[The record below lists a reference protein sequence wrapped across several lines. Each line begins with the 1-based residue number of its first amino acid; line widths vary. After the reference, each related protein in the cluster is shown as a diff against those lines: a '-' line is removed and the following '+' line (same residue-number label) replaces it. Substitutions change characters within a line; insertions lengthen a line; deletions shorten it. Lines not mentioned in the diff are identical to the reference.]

1 MAAFDLVIRNG
12 RIADGSGGEIFSG
25 DVAVKDG
32 LIAQVGEVSDTGARE
47 IDADGALVTPG
58 FVDIHTH
65 YDGQVTWDSQLTPSS
80 WHGVTTA
87 IMGNCGV
94 GFAPCRPDDHDRLI
108 RLMEG
113 VEDIPFP
120 VLADGLPWNWETFPE
135 YLDSL
140 SDKTFD
146 IDFAAQ
152 VPHAALRVY
161 VMGERGA
168 NRDMATADDIN
179 AMGRLAREAVEAGA
193 LGFTTSRTLNHQTS
207 DGDPTP
213 TLTAAANELLGIA
226 GEIGKANKGVLQV
239 VSDFRKRRD
248 EMQMFQDMVA
258 KSGRPMSISVAQTD
272 LAPDAWKW
280 LLAEIEDANMRGL
293 EMRAQVAPRPVGIL
307 VGLELTLNPFTAY
320 PAFAEIED
328 APLAEKVA
336 KLSDPE
342 FRARLL
348 AQDPSSDHPFVQS
361 LIRQFGLMF
370 PLGEEPDYEP
380 TPEKMLQSQAARAGK
395 SVEELALD
403 YMLADGGR
411 GPGTAM
417 LLFPFLNYANG
428 SLDPSYEMM
437 RHPNAVMGLSD
448 GGAHMGTICD
458 GSFPTTLL
466 QHWTRDRTRG
476 PKLDLPFVVRAQTAQ
491 TARAVGLTDRGLLRP
506 GLKADINLIDY
517 DGLKLHAPEI
527 SHDLPGGGRRLLQR
541 ADGYVATVVSG
552 EVVYEGGEP
561 TGALPG
567 RLVRG

>member
-1 MAAFDLVIRNG
+1 MSTFDLVVRGG
-12 RIADGSGGEIFSG
+12 RIADGSGGDIYTG
-25 DVAVKDG
+25 DIAVKDG
-32 LIAQVGEVSDTGARE
+32 VVAEIGTVSGAGARE
-47 IDADGALVTPG
+47 IDANGALVTPG

-65 YDGQVTWDSQLTPSS
+65 YDGQVTWGEQLTPSS

-94 GFAPCRPDDHDRLI
+94 GFAPCKPADHDRLI

-120 VLADGLPWNWETFPE
+120 VLADGLPWNWETFPQ

-140 SDKTFD
+140 AERRFD

-168 NRDMATADDIN
+168 NRDMATADDI
-179 AMGRLAREAVEAGA
+179 AQMSTLAREAIEAGA

-207 DGDPTP
+207 EGDPTP
-213 TLTAAANELLGIA
+213 TLTAAEDELMAIA
-226 GEIGKANKGVLQV
+226 VEIGKSGKGVLQV
-239 VSDFRKRRD
+239 VSDFKKRRD
-248 EMQMFQDMVA
+248 EMEMFQRIVE

-272 LAPDAWKW
+272 TAPDAWKW
-280 LLAEIEDANMRGL
+280 LLAEIEGANERGL

-336 KLSDPE
+336 RLSDPA
-342 FRARLL
+342 FRDRLF
-348 AQDPSSDHPFVQS
+348 AGEPSSDHPFVQS
-361 LIRQFGLMF
+361 LIRQFGQMF
-370 PLGEEPDYEP
+370 PLGDVPDYEP
-380 TPEKMLQSQAARAGK
+380 VPDKMLEAQAAREGK
-395 SVEELALD
+395 SVEALALD

-411 GPGTAM
+411 GPGTGM

-428 SLDPSYEMM
+428 SLDPSYDMM

-458 GSFPTTLL
+458 GSFSTTLL

-476 PKLDLPFVVRAQTAQ
+476 PKLDLPFVVRAQTAD
-491 TARAVGLTDRGLLRP
+491 TARAVGLTDRGLLKP
-506 GLKADINLIDY
+506 GMKADINVIDY
-517 DGLKLHAPEI
+517 DGLRLHAPEI
-527 SHDLPGGGRRLLQR
+527 AHDLPGGGRRLLQR

-552 EVVYEGGEP
+552 EVVYEGGAP

>member
-1 MAAFDLVIRNG
+1 MSTFDLVIRGG

-32 LIAQVGEVSDTGARE
+32 VVAEVGSVSGTAAHE
-47 IDADGALVTPG
+47 INADGALVTPG

-94 GFAPCRPDDHDRLI
+94 GFAPCKAEDHTRLI

-120 VLADGLPWNWETFPE
+120 VLADGLPWNWESFPE

-140 SDKTFD
+140 SDKNFD

-152 VPHAALRVY
+152 VPHAALRVF

-168 NRDMATADDIN
+168 NRDMATGDDIA
-179 AMGRLAREAVEAGA
+179 AMAKLAREAIEAGA

-207 DGDPTP
+207 EGDPTP
-213 TLTAAANELLGIA
+213 TLTAAEDELMGIA
-226 GEIGKANKGVLQV
+226 LEIGKAGKGVLQV
-239 VSDFRKRRD
+239 VSDFKKRRD
-248 EMQMFQDMVA
+248 EMEMFQRIVE

-280 LLAEIEDANMRGL
+280 LLAEIEGANERGL

-320 PAFAEIED
+320 PAYAEIED
-328 APLAEKVA
+328 APLAEKMA
-336 KLSDPE
+336 KLSDPA
-342 FRARLL
+342 FRARMLSEE
-348 AQDPSSDHPFVQS
+348 PSSDHPFVQS
-361 LIRQFGLMF
+361 LIRQFDQMF
-370 PLGEEPDYEP
+370 PLGDVPDYEP
-380 TPEKMLQSQAARAGK
+380 TPDKMLGAQAKARGK
-395 SVEELALD
+395 SVEEVALE
-403 YMLADGGR
+403 YLMADGGR
-411 GPGTAM
+411 GPGTGM

-428 SLDPSYEMM
+428 SLDPSYAMM
-437 RHPNAVMGLSD
+437 QHPNSVMGLSD

-458 GSFPTTLL
+458 GSFSTTLL

-476 PKLDLPFVVRAQTAQ
+476 PKLDLPFVIKAQTAE
-491 TARAVGLTDRGLLRP
+491 TARAVGLSDRGLLKP
-506 GLKADINLIDY
+506 GMKADINVIDHA
-517 DGLKLHAPEI
+517 GLRLHAPEI
-527 SHDLPGGGRRLLQR
+527 AHDLPGGGRRLLQR

-552 EVVYEGGEP
+552 ETVYENGQP

>member
-1 MAAFDLVIRNG
+1 MSTFDLVVRGG
-12 RIADGSGGEIFSG
+12 RIADGTGGKITSG

-32 LIAQVGEVSDTGARE
+32 VIAQVGAVSGTAARE
-47 IDADGALVTPG
+47 IEADGALVTPG

-87 IMGNCGV
+87 VMGNCGV
-94 GFAPCRPDDHDRLI
+94 GFAPCRAEDHDRLI

-135 YLDSL
+135 YLASL
-140 SDKTFD
+140 SNKQFD

-152 VPHAALRVY
+152 VPHAAVRVY

-168 NRDMATADDIN
+168 NRDMATADDIA
-179 AMGRLAREAVEAGA
+179 AMARIAREAVEAGA

-207 DGDPTP
+207 EGDPTP
-213 TLTAAANELLGIA
+213 TLTAAEDELMGIA
-226 GEIGKANKGVLQV
+226 IEIGKSGKGVLQV
-239 VSDFRKRRD
+239 VSDFQKRRA
-248 EMQMFQDMVA
+248 EMDMFQRIVEM
-258 KSGRPMSISVAQTD
+258 SGRPMSISVAQTD

-280 LLAEIEDANMRGL
+280 LLSEIEGANARGL

-320 PAFAEIED
+320 PAFAQIAD
-328 APLAEKVA
+328 KPLAEKVA
-336 KLSDPE
+336 RLSDPA
-342 FRARLL
+342 FRAELFGGTP
-348 AQDPSSDHPFVQS
+348 ASDHPFVQS
-361 LIRQFGLMF
+361 LLRQFGKMF
-370 PLGEEPDYEP
+370 PLGDVPDYEP
-380 TPEKMLQSQAARAGK
+380 LPERMLDAEAARRGVA
-395 SVEELALD
+395 VEEVALD
-403 YMLADGGR
+403 YMLSDGGR
-411 GPGTAM
+411 GPGTGM
-417 LLFPFLNYANG
+417 LLFPFLNYAQG
-428 SLDPSYEMM
+428 SLDPSYAMM
-437 RHPNAVMGLSD
+437 QHPNAVVGLSD

-476 PKLDLPFVVRAQTAQ
+476 PKLDLAWAIKAQTAD
-491 TARAVGLTDRGLLRP
+491 TARAVGLTDRGVLKP
-506 GLKADINLIDY
+506 GMKADINVIDHA
-517 DGLKLHAPEI
+517 GLRLHGPEI
-527 SHDLPGGGRRLLQR
+527 AHDLPGGGRRLLQR
-541 ADGYVATVVSG
+541 ADGYLATVVSG
-552 EVVYEGGEP
+552 ELVYENGSP

>member
-1 MAAFDLVIRNG
+1 MSTFDLVIRGG

-32 LIAQVGEVSDTGARE
+32 VVAEVGSVSGTAARE
-47 IDADGALVTPG
+47 INADGALVTPG

-94 GFAPCRPDDHDRLI
+94 GFAPCKAEDHTRLI

-120 VLADGLPWNWETFPE
+120 VLADGLPWNWESFPE

-140 SDKTFD
+140 SDKNFD

-152 VPHAALRVY
+152 VPHAALRVF

-168 NRDMATADDIN
+168 NRDMATGDDIA
-179 AMGRLAREAVEAGA
+179 AMAKLAREAIEAGA

-207 DGDPTP
+207 EGDPTP
-213 TLTAAANELLGIA
+213 TLTAAEDELMGIA
-226 GEIGKANKGVLQV
+226 LEIGKAGKGVLQV
-239 VSDFRKRRD
+239 VSDFKKRRD
-248 EMQMFQDMVA
+248 EMEMFQRIVE

-280 LLAEIEDANMRGL
+280 LLAEIEGANERGL

-320 PAFAEIED
+320 PAYAEIED
-328 APLAEKVA
+328 APLAEKMA
-336 KLSDPE
+336 KLSDPA
-342 FRARLL
+342 FRARMLSEE
-348 AQDPSSDHPFVQS
+348 PSSDHPFVQS
-361 LIRQFGLMF
+361 LIRQFDQMF
-370 PLGEEPDYEP
+370 PLGDVPDYEP
-380 TPEKMLQSQAARAGK
+380 TPDKMLGAQAKARGK
-395 SVEELALD
+395 SVEEVALE
-403 YMLADGGR
+403 YLMADGGR
-411 GPGTAM
+411 GPGTGM

-428 SLDPSYEMM
+428 SLDPSYAMM
-437 RHPNAVMGLSD
+437 QHPNSVMGLSD

-458 GSFPTTLL
+458 GSFSTTLL

-476 PKLDLPFVVRAQTAQ
+476 PKLDLPFVIKAQTAE
-491 TARAVGLTDRGLLRP
+491 TARAVGLSDRGLLKP
-506 GLKADINLIDY
+506 GMKADINVIDHA
-517 DGLKLHAPEI
+517 GLRLHAPEI
-527 SHDLPGGGRRLLQR
+527 AHDLPGGGRRLLQR

-552 EVVYEGGEP
+552 ETVYENGQP

>member
-1 MAAFDLVIRNG
+1 MSTFDLVVRGG
-12 RIADGSGGEIFSG
+12 RIADGSGAEIFSG
-25 DVAVKDG
+25 DLAVKDG
-32 LIAQVGEVSDTGARE
+32 VIAEVGAVSGTATRE

-94 GFAPCRPDDHDRLI
+94 GFAPCRAEDHDRLI

-120 VLADGLPWNWETFPE
+120 VLADGLPWNWESFPE

-140 SDKTFD
+140 SGKTFD

-152 VPHAALRVY
+152 VPHAALRVF

-168 NRDMATADDIN
+168 NRDMATGDDIA
-179 AMGRLAREAVEAGA
+179 AMAKLAREAVEAGA

-207 DGDPTP
+207 EGDPTP
-213 TLTAAANELLGIA
+213 TLTAAEDELMGIA
-226 GEIGKANKGVLQV
+226 LEIGKAGKGVLQV
-239 VSDFRKRRD
+239 VSDFKKRRD
-248 EMQMFQDMVA
+248 EMDMFQRIVET
-258 KSGRPMSISVAQTD
+258 SGRPMSISVAQTD

-280 LLAEIEDANMRGL
+280 LLAEIEGANERGL

-320 PAFAEIED
+320 PAYAEIED
-328 APLAEKVA
+328 APLAEKMA
-336 KLSDPE
+336 KLSDPA
-342 FRARLL
+342 FRARMLSEE
-348 AQDPSSDHPFVQS
+348 PSSDHPFVQS
-361 LIRQFGLMF
+361 LIRQFDQMF
-370 PLGEEPDYEP
+370 PLGDVPDYEP
-380 TPEKMLQSQAARAGK
+380 TPDKMLGAQAKVRGK
-395 SVEELALD
+395 SVEELALE
-403 YMLADGGR
+403 YLMADGGR
-411 GPGTAM
+411 GPGTGM

-428 SLDPSYEMM
+428 SLDPSYAMM
-437 RHPNAVMGLSD
+437 RHPNSVMGLSD

-476 PKLDLPFVVRAQTAQ
+476 PKLDLPFVIRAQTAD
-491 TARAVGLTDRGLLRP
+491 TARAVGILDRGLLKP
-506 GLKADINLIDY
+506 GMKADINVIDHA
-517 DGLKLHAPEI
+517 GLRLHAPEI
-527 SHDLPGGGRRLLQR
+527 AHDLPGGGRRLLQR

-552 EVVYEGGEP
+552 ETVYENGEA

>member
-1 MAAFDLVIRNG
+1 MSTFDLVVRGG

-32 LIAQVGEVSDTGARE
+32 VVAEVGAISGTAARE

-94 GFAPCRPDDHDRLI
+94 GFAPCRAQDHDRLI

-120 VLADGLPWNWETFPE
+120 VLADGLPWNWESFPE

-140 SDKTFD
+140 SNKTFD

-152 VPHAALRVY
+152 VPHAALRVF

-168 NRDMATADDIN
+168 NRDMATDDDIA
-179 AMGRLAREAVEAGA
+179 AMATLAREAIEAGA

-207 DGDPTP
+207 EGDPTP
-213 TLTAAANELLGIA
+213 TLTAAEDELMGIA
-226 GEIGKANKGVLQV
+226 LEIGKAGKGVLQV
-239 VSDFRKRRD
+239 VSDFKKRRD
-248 EMQMFQDMVA
+248 EMDMFQRIVEQ
-258 KSGRPMSISVAQTD
+258 SGRPMSISVAQTD

-280 LLAEIEDANMRGL
+280 LLAEIEGANERGL

-320 PAFAEIED
+320 PAYAEIED
-328 APLAEKVA
+328 APLAERVA
-336 KLSDPE
+336 KLSDPA
-342 FRARLL
+342 FRARMLS
-348 AQDPSSDHPFVQS
+348 DEPSSDHPFVQS
-361 LIRQFGLMF
+361 LIRQFDQMF
-370 PLGEEPDYEP
+370 PLGDVPDYEP
-380 TPEKMLQSQAARAGK
+380 TPDKMLGAQAKARGK
-395 SVEELALD
+395 SVEELALE
-403 YMLADGGR
+403 YLMADGGR
-411 GPGTAM
+411 GPGTGM

-428 SLDPSYEMM
+428 SLDPSYAMM
-437 RHPNAVMGLSD
+437 QHPNSVMGLSD

-458 GSFPTTLL
+458 GSFSTTLL

-476 PKLDLPFVVRAQTAQ
+476 PQLDLPFVIRAQTAD
-491 TARAVGLTDRGLLRP
+491 TARAVGFTDRGLLKP
-506 GLKADINLIDY
+506 GMKADINVIDHA
-517 DGLKLHAPEI
+517 GLRLHAPEI
-527 SHDLPGGGRRLLQR
+527 AHDLPGGGRRLLQR

-552 EVVYEGGEP
+552 ETVYENGQA

-567 RLVRG
+567 RLVRS

>member
-1 MAAFDLVIRNG
+1 MSTFDLVVRGG
-12 RIADGSGGEIFSG
+12 RIADGSGAEIFSG

-32 LIAQVGEVSDTGARE
+32 VVAEVGSVSGTATRE
-47 IDADGALVTPG
+47 INADGALVTPG

-94 GFAPCRPDDHDRLI
+94 GFAPCKAEDHTRLI

-120 VLADGLPWNWETFPE
+120 VLADGLPWNWESFPE

-140 SDKTFD
+140 SDKKFD

-152 VPHAALRVY
+152 VPHAALRVF

-168 NRDMATADDIN
+168 NRDMATGEDI
-179 AMGRLAREAVEAGA
+179 ASMATLAREAIEAGA

-207 DGDPTP
+207 EGDPTP
-213 TLTAAANELLGIA
+213 TLTAAEDELMGIA
-226 GEIGKANKGVLQV
+226 LEIGKAGKGVLQV
-239 VSDFRKRRD
+239 VSDFKKRRD
-248 EMQMFQDMVA
+248 EMEMFQRIVER
-258 KSGRPMSISVAQTD
+258 SGRPMSISVAQTD

-280 LLAEIEDANMRGL
+280 LLSEIEGANERGL

-320 PAFAEIED
+320 PAYAEIED
-328 APLAEKVA
+328 APLSEKMA
-336 KLSDPE
+336 KLSDPA
-342 FRARLL
+342 FRARMLSEE
-348 AQDPSSDHPFVQS
+348 PSSDHPFVQS
-361 LIRQFGLMF
+361 LIRQFDQMF
-370 PLGEEPDYEP
+370 PLGDVPDYEP
-380 TPEKMLQSQAARAGK
+380 TPDKMLGAQAKAQGK
-395 SVEELALD
+395 SVEELALE
-403 YMLADGGR
+403 YLMADGGR
-411 GPGTAM
+411 GPGTGM

-428 SLDPSYEMM
+428 SLDPSYAMM
-437 RHPNAVMGLSD
+437 QHPNSVMGLSD

-458 GSFPTTLL
+458 GSFSTTLL

-476 PKLDLPFVVRAQTAQ
+476 PKLDLPFVIRAQTAA
-491 TARAVGLTDRGLLRP
+491 TARAVGLSDRGLLKP
-506 GLKADINLIDY
+506 GMKADINVIDHA
-517 DGLKLHAPEI
+517 GLRLHAPEI
-527 SHDLPGGGRRLLQR
+527 AHDLPGGGRRLLQR

-552 EVVYEGGEP
+552 ETVYENGQP

>member
-1 MAAFDLVIRNG
+1 MSTFDLVVRGG

-32 LIAQVGEVSDTGARE
+32 VVVEVGGVSGTAARE
-47 IDADGALVTPG
+47 INADGALVTPG

-94 GFAPCRPDDHDRLI
+94 GFAPCKAEDHTRLI

-120 VLADGLPWNWETFPE
+120 VLADGLPWNWESFPE

-140 SDKTFD
+140 SSKTFD

-152 VPHAALRVY
+152 VPHAALRVF

-168 NRDMATADDIN
+168 NRDMATGDDI
-179 AMGRLAREAVEAGA
+179 ATMATLAREAIEAGA

-207 DGDPTP
+207 EGDPTP
-213 TLTAAANELLGIA
+213 TLTAAEDELMGIA
-226 GEIGKANKGVLQV
+226 LEIGKAGKGVLQV
-239 VSDFRKRRD
+239 VSDFKKRRD
-248 EMQMFQDMVA
+248 EMEMFQRIVEQ
-258 KSGRPMSISVAQTD
+258 SGRPMSISVAQTD

-280 LLAEIEDANMRGL
+280 LLSEIEGANERGL

-320 PAFAEIED
+320 PAYAEIED
-328 APLAEKVA
+328 APLAEKMA
-336 KLSDPE
+336 KLSDPA
-342 FRARLL
+342 FRARMLSEE
-348 AQDPSSDHPFVQS
+348 PSSDHPFVQS
-361 LIRQFGLMF
+361 LIRQFDQMF
-370 PLGEEPDYEP
+370 PLGDVPDYEP
-380 TPEKMLQSQAARAGK
+380 TPDKMLGAQAKALGK
-395 SVEELALD
+395 SVEELALE
-403 YMLADGGR
+403 YLMADGGR
-411 GPGTAM
+411 GPGTGM

-428 SLDPSYEMM
+428 SLDPSYAMM
-437 RHPNAVMGLSD
+437 QHPNSVMGLSD

-458 GSFPTTLL
+458 GSFSTTLL

-476 PKLDLPFVVRAQTAQ
+476 PKLDLPFVIRAQTAD
-491 TARAVGLTDRGLLRP
+491 TARAVGLSDRGLLKP
-506 GLKADINLIDY
+506 GMKADINVIDHA
-517 DGLKLHAPEI
+517 GLRLHAPEI
-527 SHDLPGGGRRLLQR
+527 AHDLPGGGRRLLQR
-541 ADGYVATVVSG
+541 ADGYIATVVSG
-552 EVVYEGGEP
+552 ETVYKNGQP

>member
-1 MAAFDLVIRNG
+1 MSTFDLVVRGG
-12 RIADGSGGEIFSG
+12 RIADGTGGEIFSG

-32 LIAQVGEVSDTGARE
+32 MIAEVGTVSGTAARE
-47 IDADGALVTPG
+47 IDADGALVAPG

-65 YDGQVTWDSQLTPSS
+65 YDGQVTWDTQLTPSS

-94 GFAPCRPDDHDRLI
+94 GFAPCRAQDHERLI
-108 RLMEG
+108 KLMEG
-113 VEDIPFP
+113 VEDIPYP
-120 VLADGLPWNWETFPE
+120 VLADGLPWNWETFPD

-140 SDKTFD
+140 SSKHFD
-146 IDFAAQ
+146 IDFASQ

-168 NRDMATADDIN
+168 NREIATAADIA
-179 AMGRLAREAVEAGA
+179 AMAKLAREAIDAGA

-207 DGDPTP
+207 EGDPTP
-213 TLTAAANELLGIA
+213 TLTAAEEELMGIA
-226 GEIGKANKGVLQV
+226 LEIGKSGKGVLQV

-248 EMQMFQDMVA
+248 EMEMFQRIVE

-280 LLAEIEDANMRGL
+280 LLSEIEGANERGL

-320 PAFAEIED
+320 PAFAEIAD
-328 APLAEKVA
+328 KPLAEKVA
-336 KLSDPE
+336 ALSDPD
-342 FRARLL
+342 FRTRLF
-348 AQDPSSDHPFVQS
+348 AGEPSSDHPFVQS
-361 LIRQFGLMF
+361 LIRQFGKMF
-370 PLGEEPDYEP
+370 PLGDVPDYEP
-380 TPEKMLQSQAARAGK
+380 TPDKMLEAQAVQRGV

-411 GPGTAM
+411 GPGTGM
-417 LLFPFLNYANG
+417 LLHPFLNYANG
-428 SLDPSYEMM
+428 SLDPSYAMM
-437 RHPNAVMGLSD
+437 RHPNAVVGLSD
-448 GGAHMGTICD
+448 GGAHMGSICD

-476 PKLDLPFVVRAQTAQ
+476 PKLDLAFAIKSQTAD
-491 TARAVGLTDRGLLRP
+491 TARAVGLTDRGMLKP
-506 GLKADINLIDY
+506 GMKADINVIDHA
-517 DGLKLHAPEI
+517 GLRLHAPEVAY
-527 SHDLPGGGRRLLQR
+527 DLPSGGRRLLQR
-541 ADGYVATVVSG
+541 ADGYVATLVSG
-552 EVVYEGGEP
+552 EPVYDRGQP

>member
-1 MAAFDLVIRNG
+1 MSTFDLVVRGG

-32 LIAQVGEVSDTGARE
+32 VVAEVGAISGTAARE

-94 GFAPCRPDDHDRLI
+94 GFAPCRAQDHDRLI

-120 VLADGLPWNWETFPE
+120 VLADGLPWNWESFPE

-140 SDKTFD
+140 SNKTFD

-152 VPHAALRVY
+152 VPHAALRVF

-168 NRDMATADDIN
+168 NRDMATDDDIA
-179 AMGRLAREAVEAGA
+179 AMATLAREAIEAGA

-207 DGDPTP
+207 EGDPTP
-213 TLTAAANELLGIA
+213 TLTAAEDELMGIA
-226 GEIGKANKGVLQV
+226 LEIGKAGKGVLQV
-239 VSDFRKRRD
+239 VSDFKKRRD
-248 EMQMFQDMVA
+248 EMDMFQRIVEQ
-258 KSGRPMSISVAQTD
+258 SGRPMSISVAQTD

-280 LLAEIEDANMRGL
+280 LLAEIEGANERGL

-320 PAFAEIED
+320 PAYAEIED
-328 APLAEKVA
+328 APLAERVA
-336 KLSDPE
+336 KLSDPA
-342 FRARLL
+342 FRARMLS
-348 AQDPSSDHPFVQS
+348 DEPSSDHPFVQS
-361 LIRQFGLMF
+361 LIRQFDQMF
-370 PLGEEPDYEP
+370 PLGDVPDYEP
-380 TPEKMLQSQAARAGK
+380 TPDKMLGAQAKARGK
-395 SVEELALD
+395 SVEELALE
-403 YMLADGGR
+403 YLMADGGR
-411 GPGTAM
+411 GPGTGM

-428 SLDPSYEMM
+428 SLDPSYAMM
-437 RHPNAVMGLSD
+437 QHPNSVMGLSD

-458 GSFPTTLL
+458 GSFSTTLL

-476 PKLDLPFVVRAQTAQ
+476 PQLDLPFVIRAQTAD
-491 TARAVGLTDRGLLRP
+491 TARAVGFTDRGLLKP
-506 GLKADINLIDY
+506 GMKADINVIDHA
-517 DGLKLHAPEI
+517 GLRLHAPEI
-527 SHDLPGGGRRLLQR
+527 AHDLPGGGRRLLQR

-552 EVVYEGGEP
+552 ETVYENGQA
-561 TGALPG
+561 TGAPPG
-567 RLVRG
+567 RLVRS

>member
-1 MAAFDLVIRNG
+1 MSTFDLVVRGG
-12 RIADGSGGEIFSG
+12 RIADGSGAEIFSG
-25 DVAVKDG
+25 DLAVKDG
-32 LIAQVGEVSDTGARE
+32 VIAEVGAVSGTAARE

-94 GFAPCRPDDHDRLI
+94 GFAPCRAEDHDRLI

-120 VLADGLPWNWETFPE
+120 VLADGLPWNWESFPE

-140 SDKTFD
+140 SGKTFD

-152 VPHAALRVY
+152 VPHAALRVF

-168 NRDMATADDIN
+168 NRDMATGDDIA
-179 AMGRLAREAVEAGA
+179 AMAKLAREAVEAGA

-207 DGDPTP
+207 EGDPTP
-213 TLTAAANELLGIA
+213 TLTAAEDELMGIA
-226 GEIGKANKGVLQV
+226 LEIGKAGKGVLQV
-239 VSDFRKRRD
+239 VSDFKKRRD
-248 EMQMFQDMVA
+248 EMDMFQRIVET
-258 KSGRPMSISVAQTD
+258 SGRPMSISVAQTD

-280 LLAEIEDANMRGL
+280 LLAGIEGANERGL

-320 PAFAEIED
+320 PAYAEIED
-328 APLAEKVA
+328 APLTEKMAE
-336 KLSDPE
+336 LSDPA
-342 FRARLL
+342 FRARMLSEE
-348 AQDPSSDHPFVQS
+348 PSSDHPFVQS
-361 LIRQFGLMF
+361 LIRQFDQMF
-370 PLGEEPDYEP
+370 PLGDVPDYEP
-380 TPEKMLQSQAARAGK
+380 TPDKMLGAQARVRGK
-395 SVEELALD
+395 SVEELALE
-403 YMLADGGR
+403 YLMADGGR
-411 GPGTAM
+411 GPGTGM

-428 SLDPSYEMM
+428 SLDPSYAMM
-437 RHPNAVMGLSD
+437 RHPNSVMGLSD

-476 PKLDLPFVVRAQTAQ
+476 PKLDLPFVIRAQTAD
-491 TARAVGLTDRGLLRP
+491 TARAVGILDRGLLKP
-506 GLKADINLIDY
+506 GMKADINVIDHA
-517 DGLKLHAPEI
+517 GLRLHAPEI
-527 SHDLPGGGRRLLQR
+527 AHDLPGGGRRLLQR

-552 EVVYEGGEP
+552 ETVYENGEA
-561 TGALPG
+561 TGVLPG